1 MLMKKVLIV
10 TEKNTSAKK
19 ISEILSNGKY
29 KTEKKGSYPVYA
41 WKENNKIFR
50 CFGVK
55 GHILKADFPESY
67 SNWQKVDLK
76 ALVNAEI
83 EKKPIVRSIV
93 SLIRSMAKDADE
105 LIVATDFDREGE
117 LIGVDGLNLA
127 LKANPELKFF
137 RARFSALTPEEIKK
151 AFSNLESPY
160 FDLAEAGE
168 ARQDIDLVWGATL
181 TRYISLASRRYGKRF
196 LSVGR
201 VQSPTLSLIVNREK
215 EIRNFIP
222 TPYYQVLIELE
233 FDGYSFKALH
243 KRERFLEK
251 QEAEAILNKLGD
263 SGKVVLVKKE
273 RKRIFP
279 PAPFNTTDF
288 LSAAAAIGV
297 NPSQAMQIAENLYTQ
312 GFISYPRT
320 DNTVYPESIN
330 LLEVASNLFNYQK
343 VSEYVSMLLKK
354 EKVTPTRGKKQTT
367 DHPPI
372 YPTGIVPE
380 SLKPE
385 EEKIYELVA
394 RRFLATLSDPA
405 DYESQKA
412 EINISGETF
421 FIRGFHLIKAGFL
434 EIYPYKTHKEEEIP
448 PLSEGSVVKVI
459 GKELLEKETQPP
471 ARYTQARLIKL
482 MEELGLGT
490 KATRHQIIQNL
501 YERGYITGNPVQP
514 TEMGIAVA
522 ETLQSHMERIA
533 TPQMTAELEKEMDE
547 IAEGKKE
554 KEEVVTVSRK
564 MLLGVLNELEDK
576 KEKVGDRIIKGAI
589 SDQIIGMCPYC
600 GGNIIVRK
608 SAKTKKRFLGC
619 SNYPECKVTFP
630 LPQKGAVYSEGRE
643 CEYCGTPLV
652 RIINKG
658 RRPWVICP
666 NMKCPSKEDIKT
678 DASKE

>member
-1 MLMKKVLIV
+1 MKKVLIV

-19 ISEILSNGKY
+19 ISEILSKGKF
-29 KTEKKGSYPVYA
+29 KTEKKGSYPIYT
-41 WKENNKIFR
+41 WKENNKTFR

-93 SLIRSMAKDADE
+93 SLIRSQAKEADE

-137 RARFSALTPEEIKK
+137 RARFSALTPEEIRK

-201 VQSPTLSLIVNREK
+201 VQSPTLTLIVNRER
-215 EIRNFIP
+215 EIRSFVP
-222 TPYYQVLIELE
+222 TPYYQVLVELE
-233 FDGYSFKALH
+233 FDGYTFKALH

-251 QEAEAILNKLGD
+251 QEAEAVLNKLGD
-263 SGKVVLVKKE
+263 SGTVILVKKE
-273 RKRIFP
+273 RKQIFP
-279 PAPFNTTDF
+279 PSPFNTTDF
-288 LSAAAAIGV
+288 LSAAAATHV
-297 NPSQAMQIAENLYTQ
+297 NPSRAMQIAENLYTQ

-330 LLEVASNLFNYQK
+330 LQEVASSLSGYQK
-343 VSEYVSMLLKK
+343 VSEYVAMLLQKK
-354 EKVTPTRGKKQTT
+354 KLTPTRGKKQTT

-372 YPTGIVPE
+372 YPTGIIPE

-385 EEKIYELVA
+385 EEKIYELIV

-405 DYESQKA
+405 NYESQKA
-412 EINISGETF
+412 EIDVDGETF
-421 FIRGFHLIKAGFL
+421 FIRGFHLLQAGFL
-434 EIYPYKTHKEEEIP
+434 AVYPYKTHKEEEIP
-448 PLSEGSVVKVI
+448 PLSEGDIVKVTD
-459 GKELLEKETQPP
+459 KELLEKETQPP

-501 YERGYITGNPVQP
+501 YERGYITGNPVQA
-514 TEMGIAVA
+514 TEVGIAVS

-547 IAEGKKE
+547 IAEGRKE
-554 KEEVVTVSRK
+554 KEDVVTVSRE
-564 MLLGVLNELEDK
+564 MLLGVLDELEGK
-576 KEKVGDRIIKGAI
+576 KEKVGERIIRGAI
-589 SDQIIGMCPYC
+589 SDQIIGMCPQC
-600 GGNIIVRK
+600 GGNIVVRK

-619 SNYPECKVTFP
+619 SRYPECSVTFP

-658 RRPWVICP
+658 RRPWIICP

-678 DASKE
+678 DASGK

>member
-1 MLMKKVLIV
+1 MKKVLIV
-10 TEKNTSAKK
+10 TEKNTSARK
-19 ISEILSNGKY
+19 ISEILSKGKF
-29 KTEKKGSYPVYA
+29 KTEKKGSYPIYT
-41 WKENNKIFR
+41 WKDNNKTFK

-67 SNWQKVDLK
+67 SSWQKVDLK

-83 EKKPIVRSIV
+83 EKKPIVKSIV
-93 SLIRSMAKDADE
+93 SLLRSQAKEADE
-105 LIVATDFDREGE
+105 LIIATDFDREGE

-127 LKANPELKFF
+127 LKANPNLKYF
-137 RARFSALTPEEIKK
+137 RARFSALTPEEIQK

-181 TRYISLASRRYGKRF
+181 TRYISLASRRFGKRF

-215 EIRNFIP
+215 EIRNFVP
-222 TPYYQVLIELE
+222 TPYYQVLVELE
-233 FDGYSFKALH
+233 YHGHSFKALH
-243 KRERFLEK
+243 KKERFLKKE
-251 QEAEAILNKLGD
+251 EAEAVLNKLGE
-263 SGKVVLVKKE
+263 SGVVRLVKKE
-273 RKRIFP
+273 KKQILP
-279 PAPFNTTDF
+279 PTPFNTTDF
-288 LSAAAAIGV
+288 LSAAASIGV
-297 NPSQAMQIAENLYTQ
+297 NPSRAMQIAENLYTQ

-320 DNTVYPESIN
+320 DNTVYPGSIN
-330 LLEVASNLFNYQK
+330 LREVTSNLLKYPK
-343 VSEYVSMLLKK
+343 VAEYARALLEK
-354 EKVTPTRGKKQTT
+354 EKLIATRGKKQTT

-372 YPTGIVPE
+372 YPTGIIPE

-385 EEKIYELVA
+385 EEKIYELVV

-405 DYESQKA
+405 SYESQKA
-412 EINISGETF
+412 EIDISGEVF
-421 FIRGFHLIKAGFL
+421 FIRGFHLLSPGFL
-434 EIYPYKTHKEEEIP
+434 SVYPYKSHKEDEIP
-448 PLSEGSVVKVI
+448 PLSEGDNVKVI

-501 YERGYITGNPVQP
+501 YERGYITGNPIQP
-514 TEMGIAVA
+514 TEVGIAVA

-564 MLLGVLNELEDK
+564 MLLGVLDELEGK
-576 KEKVGDRIIKGAI
+576 KEKVGERIIRGAI
-589 SDQIIGMCPYC
+589 SDQIIGMCPEC
-600 GGNIIVRK
+600 GGNIVIRK

-619 SNYPECKVTFP
+619 SRYPECKVTFP

-643 CEYCGTPLV
+643 CEYCGTPMV
-652 RIINKG
+652 RIINKSK
-658 RRPWVICP
+658 RPWIICP
-666 NMKCPSKEDIKT
+666 NMKCPSKKDLKA
-678 DASKE
+678 DAQGE